1 MSDEKPPHGLGM
13 WQRRFVSRDELL
25 EKYPMSDEKA
35 SPGPWR
41 WIKVDDDSRVLRHSG
56 SDDPYYSA
64 VFHPDIDGMGIHISD
79 ADAALIA
86 DAWQLPQLRE
96 ENRQMRELIVK
107 LRTAFYGMSLA
118 AFNCKPL
125 PMDIGEADQLLLEA
139 GAMLDK
145 HGRAR

>member
-1 MSDEKPPHGLGM
+1 M
-13 WQRRFVSRDELL
+13 WQRRFVSREELL
-25 EKYPMSDEKA
+25 KEYPMSDEKP
-35 SPGPWR
+35 SPGPWEFR
-41 WIKVDDDSRVLRHSG
+41 SDKLTDLWLVAADDSEVCRFSGPVGYAPSATPGVTRPPRH
-56 SDDPYYSA
+56 
-64 VFHPDIDGMGIHISD
+64 

-118 AFNCKPL
+118 AFDCKPL

-139 GAMLDK
+139 GALLGK
-145 HGRAR
+145 HGRSL